1 MQLEKPMA
9 HAADGWSMVKTGA
22 RRAWNWVTYP
32 WTWSATQTANFVDAG
47 PVGQQLRNLDGRA
60 QVNSAAIEVISAQ
73 VSDIMRDQGQILT
86 ILDRQRGVF
95 ERLES
100 SLDRLAEFAQSA
112 SKTNAETLQFAAD
125 IRGQLADNRS
135 VPHDL
140 TLARTELADGIKQV
154 QLALAQE
161 AASLRSRLGTL
172 PSTEHVHALIGEG
185 TVTQEFASLRAQ
197 FTDEIQ
203 KMQRALVEQTAGVH
217 DRLATMPSTEHVH
230 TLIGGGMVVDELSS
244 ARQELTDEIR
254 RVHDALGQV
263 TSSIDG
269 RLAALP
275 SAQQIHALIEGGVTQ
290 EFASAKTQL
299 VAEIE
304 KVRDALGEEFA
315 SARTQAAGEMQSLH
329 QTFAT
334 HVSGVQERL
343 AALPSAEQV
352 QALAGGAMAHE
363 LASTRSQLAEGLQKL
378 HQLLMEQT
386 SRVHD
391 RLAALPATEQIH
403 AFVEG
408 GTASS
413 IQSTRRMLAEE
424 AQRAQAAADRTA
436 KKLEFLQSRNV
447 IPLAAQGL
455 VMCRNPL
462 GFLAAPADDL
472 ATIGALADGVLPE
485 QGTLKVVEKY
495 LKAGGTFVDVG
506 ANVGLYSLLAARVV
520 GPGGKVIAIEP
531 APAAAQ
537 ALKATVHANGLSD
550 IVSIN
555 EVAAGAEKGLGTLSI
570 AQNSGHSTLLQSD
583 AASGTVVAP
592 IVTLDD
598 MLDGEIPDM
607 VKIDVEGWEPNVIE
621 GMKAILHANPNIIV
635 IMDFEPAHVRRTGL
649 SAAAWVDRLLA
660 AGLQIFEIDERNG
673 ELTPLR
679 RLGLEEI
686 VSINVLIARSDPSQ
700 RDASSATEDWL
711 RLGVSGINRLVQG

>member
-1 MQLEKPMA
+1 MAMQLEKPIA
-9 HAADGWSMVKTGA
+9 QAADGWAMVKTGA
-22 RRAWNWVTYP
+22 RRVWSWMTYP

-73 VSDIMRDQGQILT
+73 VSDIMRDQAQILT

-100 SLDRLAEFAQSA
+100 SLDRLAEFAQTA
-112 SKTNAETLQFAAD
+112 SKTNNETLQFAA
-125 IRGQLADNRS
+125 S
-135 VPHDL
+135 
-140 TLARTELADGIKQV
+140 ARTEMADGIKQV

-185 TVTQEFASLRAQ
+185 SIAQEFASLRTQ
-197 FTDEIQ
+197 FADEIQ
-203 KMQRALVEQTAGVH
+203 KVQQTLVEHTTGVH

-230 TLIGGGMVVDELSS
+230 TLIGGGMVVDELAS
-244 ARQELTDEIR
+244 ARRELADEIG
-254 RVHDALGQV
+254 RVHDALARV
-263 TSSIDG
+263 TAGIQE
-269 RLAALP
+269 RLASLP
-275 SAQQIHALIEGGVTQ
+275 STEQIHAAIDGSVTQ
-290 EFASAKTQL
+290 GLASTKTQL
-299 VAEIE
+299 AEEIQ
-304 KVRDALGEEFA
+304 KVRDALGEVTSSVHGTVAQEFA
-315 SARTQAAGEMQSLH
+315 SARTHTADEMQNLH

-363 LASTRSQLAEGLQKL
+363 LASTRSQLTEGLQKL
-378 HQLLMEQT
+378 HQLLVEQT

-391 RLAALPATEQIH
+391 KLAALPATEQIH

-424 AQRAQAAADRTA
+424 AQRAQTVADRAA

-447 IPLAAQGL
+447 IPLTAQGL

-472 ATIGALADGVLPE
+472 ATIGSLADGVLPE
-485 QGTLKVVEKY
+485 QGTLKVVEKF

-520 GPGGKVIAIEP
+520 GAGGKVIAIEP
-531 APAAAQ
+531 APAATQ
-537 ALKATVHANGLSD
+537 ALKATVHANGLSN
-550 IVSIN
+550 IVSVK
-555 EVAAGAEKGLGTLSI
+555 ELAAGAEKGLGTLFI
-570 AQNSGHSTLLQSD
+570 AQNSGHSTLLPSD
-583 AASGTVVAP
+583 GANGTVVAP
-592 IVTLDD
+592 IAPLDD
-598 MLDGEIPDM
+598 LLDGQVPDM

-621 GMKAILHANPNIIV
+621 GMKGLLRANPNLIV
-635 IMDFEPAHVRRTGL
+635 IMDFEPAHIRSTGL
-649 SAAAWVDRLLA
+649 SAAAWVERMFA

-679 RLGLEEI
+679 KQGLEEI

-700 RDASSATEDWL
+700 RDAASAGEDWL
-711 RLGVSGINRLVQG
+711 KLGVSSVNRLGQG